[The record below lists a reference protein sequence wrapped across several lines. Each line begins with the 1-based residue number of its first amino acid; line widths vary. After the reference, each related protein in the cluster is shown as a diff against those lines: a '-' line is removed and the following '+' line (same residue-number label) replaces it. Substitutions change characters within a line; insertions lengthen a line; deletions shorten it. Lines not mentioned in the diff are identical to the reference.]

1 MSVTLYQ
8 TILTS
13 NLKLIKLN
21 TQMLMSV
28 KKDRSRSESD
38 KELKTNYFNQ
48 TIKELKNEV
57 VFFQKLLK

>member
-1 MSVTLYQ
+1 
-8 TILTS
+8 
-13 NLKLIKLN
+13 
-21 TQMLMSV
+21 MLMSV